1 MKHKKIKPNNIDYTT
16 PYVMPILLFIMD
28 YLAILAAQAAAICL
42 RQNLTILSYYNHMND
57 IPAMY
62 FYFLVPCVFVAFL
75 YNSQAYVNRIPFWD
89 VIQKVFYAVLYSIMV
104 CIVMMYFGHIA
115 GGVSRIYVIL
125 LGLLAFCFL
134 CTFRYFLKK
143 ILCTFNLLLE
153 PIIVIG
159 AGKTAELIDR
169 EIGNDTGFGFKIIG
183 FIDDNPVSEKL
194 PLKYPILGKFNNIE
208 RVIKAAKVST
218 VIIAVPGLD
227 KEKQLQLINRIQ
239 PLVKNISFVPDLIGA
254 PISNMELQKL
264 YNARIMM
271 LKVKNNMSSWY
282 NRLLKNISD
291 KIGGYIIFILCIP
304 ILAVIAVC
312 IKKDSKGT
320 VFFNAKRIGKNN
332 REFTCYKFRTM
343 YANADEILEQYLK
356 DNPQA
361 RDEWSTFRKIRGC
374 DPRVTKVGKW
384 LRKYSLD
391 ELPQVINV
399 IKGDMGLVGPRPY
412 LPEERGQMGDFIKII
427 TQTLPGITGLWQVS
441 GRNEI
446 TFEDR
451 LKMDAWY
458 IQNWS
463 IWMDIVLLYKT
474 IYVVL
479 FSKGAY

>member
-1 MKHKKIKPNNIDYTT
+1 MKRKKIKPNNIDYTA
-16 PYVMPILLFIMD
+16 PYIMPILLLIAD
-28 YLAILAAQAAAICL
+28 YLAILAAQAAAIWL
-42 RQNLTILSYYNHMND
+42 RQNMTILSYYNHMND
-57 IPAMY
+57 IPTMY
-62 FYFLVPCVFVAFL
+62 FYFLVPCVFVVLL

-89 VIQKVFYAVLYSIMV
+89 VIQKLFYAVIYSVMV

-115 GGVSRIYVIL
+115 GGVSRIYVVL
-125 LGLLAFCFL
+125 LGILAFSFL
-134 CTFRYFLKK
+134 CIFRYALKK
-143 ILCTFNLLLE
+143 LLFKCNLLLE
-153 PIIVIG
+153 PIIVVG
-159 AGKTAELIDR
+159 AGKTAELIEK

-183 FIDDNPVSEKL
+183 LIDDNPVSKKL
-194 PLKYPILGKFNNIE
+194 PLKYPILGRFNNIE
-208 RVIKAAKVST
+208 RIIKITKVST
-218 VIIAVPGLD
+218 VIVAVPGLA

-239 PLVKNISFVPDLIGA
+239 PLVKNLSFVPDLIGA

-271 LKVKNNMSSWY
+271 LKVKNNMSRWY
-282 NRLLKNISD
+282 NCLLKNISD
-291 KIGGYIIFILCIP
+291 KICGYIIFVCCIP
-304 ILAVIAVC
+304 ILLIIALC
-312 IKKDSKGT
+312 IKKDSKGP

-332 REFTCYKFRTM
+332 KEFTCYKFRTM
-343 YANADEILEQYLK
+343 YTNADEILEKYLQE
-356 DNPQA
+356 NPKI
-361 RDEWSTFRKIRGC
+361 REEWLTFRKIRGC

-399 IKGDMGLVGPRPY
+399 IKGNMGLVGPRPY
-412 LPEERGQMGDFIKII
+412 LPAERGQMGEFIKII

-446 TFEDR
+446 TFNDR

-463 IWMDIVLLYKT
+463 IWLDIVLLYKT
-474 IYVVL
+474 IYIVL